1 MAGISKGVWWLG
13 GGAAAVATAA
23 SILAGVES
31 DKLSQVKKDLAALQA
46 QYEACC
52 NEVKGT
58 LDNHEERLD
67 ELDQKTISL
76 GQAIQEAACHC
87 NDKKPA
93 APAKKNQTTTK
104 KQDNKKSDD
113 KPVKKDTVVDNGKCD
128 GDAAIKV
135 ISGEDKVIIKETDDN
150 KPDQIVVVTGD
161 NNGTIIVN
169 SEGIVKTT
177 AEEAAKK
184 AEETVYRAR
193 ASWVKKERCY

>member
-13 GGAAAVATAA
+13 GGATAVATAA

-67 ELDQKTISL
+67 KLDQKTISL
-76 GQAIQEAACHC
+76 DQAIQEAACHC

-93 APAKKNQTTTK
+93 APAKKKQTTAK
-104 KQDNKKSDD
+104 KQDNKKPAD
-113 KPVKKDTVVDNGKCD
+113 KPVKKDTVVDNGGC

-150 KPDQIVVVTGD
+150 KPDQTVVVTGD

-177 AEEAAKK
+177 AEEAKK
-184 AEETVYRAR
+184 ATDQTRRVYGTVSRK
-193 ASWVKKERCY
+193 VRCR